1 MEQVKRNN
9 YTMKQV
15 EESEVEK
22 KSNEKAV
29 ESKTENKPA
38 NGPFGMT
45 KTKEPITNSYN
56 LGCFSFVVL

>member
-1 MEQVKRNN
+1 MEQV
-9 YTMKQV
+9 
-15 EESEVEK
+15 EEPEVEK